1 MTKTFYWL
9 KLPVGFFNQREIK
22 GLRKLA
28 RGDTYTIIY
37 LKMLL
42 LATPTEGSIYFQG
55 IEDEFASDIALELDE
70 DPENVKATLDY
81 LESKRLIEYVS
92 EVELKVLEVENMTG
106 SETDA
111 ARRMRNSRA
120 NKKAK
125 ENSSGATERNNV
137 TPTSNEVTQGLR
149 SSYTEIE
156 IEKELELEREG
167 EPETDPRP
175 IYPDNNID
183 STRNIYSDTT
193 TNLVSSS
200 DIDEEID
207 AMFTSRKDKLLSQ
220 AKEYNRTT
228 GHEEEEG

>member
-42 LATPTEGSIYFQG
+42 QATPTEGSIYFQG

-137 TPTSNEVTQGLR
+137 TPTSNEVPKG
-149 SSYTEIE
+149 YTEIE
-156 IEKELELEREG
+156 IEIEKEKELEREG

-200 DIDEEID
+200 NIDEEID
-207 AMFTSRKDKLLSQ
+207 AMLTSRKDKLLSQ

>member
-137 TPTSNEVTQGLR
+137 TPTSNEVPKG
-149 SSYTEIE
+149 YTEIE
-156 IEKELELEREG
+156 IEIEKEKELEREG

-200 DIDEEID
+200 NIDEEID
-207 AMFTSRKDKLLSQ
+207 AMLTSRKDKLLSQ

>member
-137 TPTSNEVTQGLR
+137 TPTSNEVPKG
-149 SSYTEIE
+149 YTEIE
-156 IEKELELEREG
+156 IEKEKELEREG

-200 DIDEEID
+200 NIDEEID
-207 AMFTSRKDKLLSQ
+207 AMLTSRKDKLLSQ

>member
-156 IEKELELEREG
+156 IEKELELEREE

-193 TNLVSSS
+193 ANLVSSS
-200 DIDEEID
+200 NIDEEID

>member
-156 IEKELELEREG
+156 LELEREE

-200 DIDEEID
+200 NIDEEID

>member
-92 EVELKVLEVENMTG
+92 EDELKVLEVENMTG

-125 ENSSGATERNNV
+125 ANSSGATERNNV

-156 IEKELELEREG
+156 KELELEREE

-175 IYPDNNID
+175 LYPDNNID
-183 STRNIYSDTT
+183 SIRNIYSNTT

-200 DIDEEID
+200 NIDEEID
-207 AMFTSRKDKLLSQ
+207 AMCTSRKDKLLSQ

>member
-1 MTKTFYWL
+1 
-9 KLPVGFFNQREIK
+9 
-22 GLRKLA
+22 
-28 RGDTYTIIY
+28 
-37 LKMLL
+37 
-42 LATPTEGSIYFQG
+42 
-55 IEDEFASDIALELDE
+55 
-70 DPENVKATLDY
+70 
-81 LESKRLIEYVS
+81 
-92 EVELKVLEVENMTG
+92 MTG

-156 IEKELELEREG
+156 IEKEIEKELELELEREE

-175 IYPDNNID
+175 LYPDNNID
-183 STRNIYSDTT
+183 SIRNIYSNTT

-200 DIDEEID
+200 NIDEEID

-220 AKEYNRTT
+220 AKGYNRTT

>member
-149 SSYTEIE
+149 SRYTEIE
-156 IEKELELEREG
+156 VEKELELEREE

-200 DIDEEID
+200 NIDEEID

>member
-92 EVELKVLEVENMTG
+92 EDELKVLEVENMTG

-125 ENSSGATERNNV
+125 ANSSGATERNNV

-156 IEKELELEREG
+156 IEKELELEREE

-175 IYPDNNID
+175 LYPDNNID
-183 STRNIYSDTT
+183 SIRNIYSNTT

-200 DIDEEID
+200 NIDEEID
-207 AMFTSRKDKLLSQ
+207 AMCTSRKDKLLSQ

>member
-92 EVELKVLEVENMTG
+92 EDELKVLEVENMTG

-125 ENSSGATERNNV
+125 ANSSGATERNNV
-137 TPTSNEVTQGLR
+137 TPTSNEVAQGLR

-156 IEKELELEREG
+156 IEKELELEREE

-175 IYPDNNID
+175 LYPDNNID
-183 STRNIYSDTT
+183 SIRNIYSNTT

-200 DIDEEID
+200 NIDEEID
-207 AMFTSRKDKLLSQ
+207 AMCTSRKDKLLSQ

>member
-137 TPTSNEVTQGLR
+137 TPTSNEVPKG
-149 SSYTEIE
+149 YTEIE
-156 IEKELELEREG
+156 IEKELERELEREG

-200 DIDEEID
+200 NIDEEID
-207 AMFTSRKDKLLSQ
+207 AMLTSRKDKLLSQ

>member
-70 DPENVKATLDY
+70 DPENIKATLDY

-92 EVELKVLEVENMTG
+92 EDELKVLEVENMTG

-125 ENSSGATERNNV
+125 ANSSGATERNNV

-156 IEKELELEREG
+156 IEKELELEREE

-175 IYPDNNID
+175 LYPDNNID
-183 STRNIYSDTT
+183 SIRNIYSNTT

-200 DIDEEID
+200 NIDEEID
-207 AMFTSRKDKLLSQ
+207 AMCTSRKDKLLSQ

>member
-28 RGDTYTIIY
+28 CGDTYAIIY

-156 IEKELELEREG
+156 KELELEREE

-175 IYPDNNID
+175 LYPDNNID
-183 STRNIYSDTT
+183 SIRNIYSNTT

-200 DIDEEID
+200 NIDEEID

-220 AKEYNRTT
+220 VKEYNRTT
-228 GHEEEEG
+228 GYEEEEG

>member
-137 TPTSNEVTQGLR
+137 TPTSNEVPKG
-149 SSYTEIE
+149 YTEIE
-156 IEKELELEREG
+156 IEIEIEKEKELEREG

-200 DIDEEID
+200 NIDEEID
-207 AMFTSRKDKLLSQ
+207 AMLTSRKDKLLSQ

>member
-156 IEKELELEREG
+156 IEKELEREE

-200 DIDEEID
+200 NIDEEID

-220 AKEYNRTT
+220 ANEYNRTT

>member
-1 MTKTFYWL
+1 
-9 KLPVGFFNQREIK
+9 
-22 GLRKLA
+22 
-28 RGDTYTIIY
+28 
-37 LKMLL
+37 MLL

-183 STRNIYSDTT
+183 STRNIYSD
-193 TNLVSSS
+193 
-200 DIDEEID
+200 IGEEID
-207 AMFTSRKDKLLSQ
+207 AMLTSRKDKLLSQ
-220 AKEYNRTT
+220 AKEYNRTA